1 MASSTEMGDYAICHR
16 LMNLA
21 ADPDNQ
27 AFILKEKS
35 A

>member
-1 MASSTEMGDYAICHR
+1 MASVELGDYGICHR

-27 AFILKEKS
+27 AFIIKEKG